1 MTLRITTDNIAT
13 TALQTL
19 GGGVKITSLTY
30 PNSAT
35 AADPAGSETITV
47 NGSGFNSGVKVYVD
61 TTLCTTTYV
70 SSTSLTF
77 TSPAKSIAS
86 YHLFV
91 YNTDGSNGM
100 MPIGI
105 VYSSLPTWVT
115 SSGALNPA
123 PLNQSYSLSLS
134 ATGDGTITYSL
145 TSGSLPTGLS
155 FNSSTGAI
163 TGTTTGSTGTFNFTV
178 TATDSQTQKT
188 SRSFSILVSN
198 IIVTDYLVVA
208 AGGGGGRYGGGG
220 GAGGLIYTTGV
231 GLSPSVTY
239 TITIGAGGTVGDNI
253 AGTQGGNSS
262 ISGSGFSTVTS
273 IGGGGG
279 SGGDASGQVATNG
292 GSGGGGA
299 SDGSGVGGKGVYPG
313 STYLSQTRQGYDGGT
328 FVSNNNYMAGGGGAG
343 AVGTSPSGTGAA
355 GGIGIASSITGTSVY
370 YAGGG
375 GGGGWNGQGA
385 GGTGGGGAAG
395 AYNVTPT
402 PGTVNTGGGGGGGG
416 YDTTYRAGAI
426 GGSGVV
432 ILRFLSSVTPPAT
445 TGTPTISTDG
455 SYKVYKFTA
464 SGSITF

>member
-1 MTLRITTDNIAT
+1 MTLRISTDNIST

-47 NGSGFNSGVKVYVD
+47 NGSGFNTGAKVYID

-77 TSPAKSIAS
+77 VSPAKSIAS

-100 MPIGI
+100 FPAGMI
-105 VYSSLPTWVT
+105 YSSLPTWVT
-115 SSGALNPA
+115 SAGALTFA
-123 PLNQSYSLSLS
+123 PLNQSYSQSVS

-155 FNSSTGAI
+155 LNTSTGAI
-163 TGTTTGSTGTFNFTV
+163 TGTATGSTGTSNFTI
-178 TATDSQTQKT
+178 TATDSQTQK
-188 SRSFSILVSN
+188 SNRSFSITVN
-198 IIVTDYLVVA
+198 NVITTDYLVVA

-220 GAGGLIYTTGV
+220 GAGGLIYTTGIN
-231 GLSPSVTY
+231 LTPSIVY

-279 SGGDASGQVATNG
+279 SGGDASGQVATSG

-313 STYLSQTRQGYDGGT
+313 STYLSQTRQGYDGGSWT
-328 FVSNNNYMAGGGGAG
+328 TNNNYMAGGGGAG
-343 AVGTSPSGTGAA
+343 AIGTSPSSASAA
-355 GGIGIASSITGTSVY
+355 GGVGVASSITGTSVY

-385 GGTGGGGAAG
+385 GGTGGGGAGG
-395 AYNVTPT
+395 AYNVTPIVGT
-402 PGTVNTGGGGGGGG
+402 PNTGGGGGGGG
-416 YDTTYRAGAI
+416 YDSTYRAGAI

-432 ILRFLSSVTPPAT
+432 ILRFLSSVTPAAT
-445 TGTPTISTDG
+445 TGSPTITTDG